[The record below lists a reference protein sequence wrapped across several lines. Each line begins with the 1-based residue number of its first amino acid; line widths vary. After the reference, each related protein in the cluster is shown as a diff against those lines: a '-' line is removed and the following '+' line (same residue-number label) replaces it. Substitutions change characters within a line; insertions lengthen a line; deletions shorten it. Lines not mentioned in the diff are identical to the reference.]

1 MNQSL
6 EHRIAQL
13 EKNIRFYRVVFT
25 GFIIVSAAAVSMSFR
40 SKTPVPDVVQAKAFQ
55 VVDDAGN
62 VLVEINKEDGN
73 GQLSTYSP
81 TGTRLVSL
89 FTSDAGCGA
98 INTFNYD
105 GKAIF
110 KVTNTAGGGGYMAL
124 FNNDKKEIAE
134 LGVTDMGSGY
144 FRINDNTGNKQ
155 AWITYTKGGGG
166 YFSLSNN
173 GNETI
178 RLSTADVGGRIGI
191 YNDYNT
197 RIAYMG
203 AQENR
208 DGQVTTFNN
217 SGTWTGG
224 LPK

>member
-1 MNQSL
+1 MNPNL
-6 EHRIAQL
+6 EQRIALL
-13 EKNIRFYRVVFT
+13 EKNIRFYQIVF
-25 GFIIVSAAAVSMSFR
+25 GVLIILAGALASMSFR
-40 SKTPVPDVVQAKAFQ
+40 SKSPVPDVIQAKAFQ

-73 GQLSTYSP
+73 GQLSTYTP

-105 GKAIF
+105 GKTIF
-110 KVTNTAGGGGYMAL
+110 KVTNTSGGGGYMAL

-134 LGVTDMGSGY
+134 FGVTDIGSGY
-144 FRINDNTGNKQ
+144 FRINDNIGNKQ

-203 AQENR
+203 TQENR
-208 DGQVTTFNN
+208 DGQITTFNS
-217 SGTWTGG
+217 SGSWTGG